1 MFSKWNRGLIDIFKE
16 EYVSAVSKTSN
27 KDDKDPS
34 NAYVTEF
41 WNKRFASFGLTAPQ
55 DIADDVSTPDACAIS
70 GEVIDKNLKT
80 VSEFYKYCQSQIQLV
95 ESRYASPTAGFIP
108 ISLSLTF
115 DGMSGFKI
123 YNSVNVNTSFLP
135 RNYPDS
141 LNFIVKG
148 VTHKLSGHSW
158 ETSLDT
164 VVIAQNADKNGN
176 PFLRYT
182 QIRSE
187 VKKIINK
194 AQVKI
199 AAENSELPPDVVSPP
214 KTNSSGGGVIYGSTT
229 VTSGQKADNVRQI
242 ASYLK
247 SIGFTKEGTI
257 GLLGN
262 ILGES
267 GANPRAAERNIAVG
281 GLGGIGIVQW
291 TASRRRKLEAEASND
306 NNKILD
312 LNFQLIYLV

>member
-1 MFSKWNRGLIDIFKE
+1 
-16 EYVSAVSKTSN
+16 
-27 KDDKDPS
+27 
-34 NAYVTEF
+34 
-41 WNKRFASFGLTAPQ
+41 
-55 DIADDVSTPDACAIS
+55 
-70 GEVIDKNLKT
+70 
-80 VSEFYKYCQSQIQLV
+80 
-95 ESRYASPTAGFIP
+95 
-108 ISLSLTF
+108 
-115 DGMSGFKI
+115 MSGFKI
-123 YNSVNVNTSFLP
+123 YNSINVNTSFLP

-148 VTHKLSGHSW
+148 VTHKLSGNGW

-164 VVIAQNADKNGN
+164 VVIAQNTDKNGK
-176 PFLRYT
+176 PFLCYK
-182 QIRSE
+182 QIRCE

-199 AAENSELPPDVVSPP
+199 ATENPNLPPDIISPP
-214 KTNSSGGGVIYGSTT
+214 KTTTSGETSVSTSIP

-242 ASYLK
+242 ALYLK

-267 GANPRAAERNIAVG
+267 SANPRAAEKNIAVG
-281 GLGGIGIVQW
+281 GKGGIGIVQW

-306 NNKILD
+306 NSKILD
-312 LNFQLIYLV
+312 LDFQLKYLGKELQNRGHHVILVDYQPTSENMVVDFANKIRARLPKDIQLHSLRLQETESSFAEWFASDNV